1 MLREILQLLRSDYA
15 FALITAS
22 LAVLVAVIAY
32 ELVGY
37 LGLGILGLLT
47 LLISATMELGKDGPI
62 GSTNNPELHAWE
74 ARHRDGLT
82 RAERAERRSEVGAL
96 LRSLLFVRLIGAAF
110 VLVGFGGFF
119 LIQLR

>member
-47 LLISATMELGKDGPI
+47 LLISRLWSSGRMVRSGARTIPNCTPGRRAIAT
-62 GSTNNPELHAWE
+62 GSPVPSGRNGG
-74 ARHRDGLT
+74 ARSARC
-82 RAERAERRSEVGAL
+82 
-96 LRSLLFVRLIGAAF
+96 
-110 VLVGFGGFF
+110 
-119 LIQLR
+119 